1 MGQGIRA
8 ALLAVSTIGFTQ
20 GASAQDINID
30 INDGFRTGA
39 ILENDCGDFSNHD
52 RVEFCIKSSAWEMH
66 DLALRT
72 KDQIR
77 ESGVGLGTGFAASER
92 IENACDPR
100 REFRAM
106 SETPTTLTEFRD
118 ATIAIMVDCQST
130 LRGVEQDINI
140 VLADMGADQEITVNR
155 GTLGTLRAHT
165 EWLAGL
171 DLSEFEIA
179 EQPEVEAIPQV
190 IQNEDGGLII
200 QIPG

>member
-1 MGQGIRA
+1 MRQGLKA
-8 ALLAVSTIGFTQ
+8 ALLAVSAVGFAQ
-20 GASAQDINID
+20 GAGAQEIDINM
-30 INDGFRTGA
+30 NDGFRTGA
-39 ILENDCGDFSNHD
+39 ILENDCGNFSHHD

-77 ESGVGLGTGFAASER
+77 DSAVGIGTGFAASEK

-106 SETPTTLTEFRD
+106 AETPTTLTEFRD
-118 ATIAIMVDCQST
+118 STVAVMNDCQAT
-130 LRGVEQDINI
+130 LRGVEADINAI
-140 VLADMGADQEITVNR
+140 LAEYDQEIIVNR
-155 GTLGTLRAHT
+155 GTLGVLRAHT

-171 DLSEFEIA
+171 DLSEFEIQ
-179 EQPEVEAIPQV
+179 EQPEVEAVPQV
-190 IQNEDGGLII
+190 IQNEDGGFTI